1 MRHGSGSDAIKA
13 DPNLVPLLD
22 LVFQLIMF
30 FMICVNFVSEQVNQ
44 DIKLPVAQS
53 ARPMDKGEIDVLFLN
68 MDKYGN
74 VMVPGRQQPLVTT
87 GDKQHYLNQE
97 HADKLH
103 FQQIQGDKSGSVKT
117 AVIIRADQGAKYGQI
132 FELLHLCK
140 QAGYHKLQLRAYTPF
155 AGG

>member
-1 MRHGSGSDAIKA
+1 MRRNSGFEAIKA

-30 FMICVNFVSEQVNQ
+30 FMICVNFVSEQVNE

-74 VMVPGRQQPLVTT
+74 VMVPGGQKALVTT
-87 GDKQHYLNQE
+87 GEKQYYLNDQ

-103 FQQIQGDKSGSVKT
+103 VQEQQGDKSGKVKT
-117 AVIIRADQGAKYGQI
+117 AIIIRADQGAKYGQI

>member
-1 MRHGSGSDAIKA
+1 MRREAGFEAIKA

-30 FMICVNFVSEQVNQ
+30 FMICVNFVSEQVNE

-74 VMVPGRQQPLVTT
+74 VMVPGRKDPLITT
-87 GDKQHYLNQE
+87 GVKQFYLNQQ
-97 HADKLH
+97 HADTVN
-103 FQQIQGDKSGSVKT
+103 IQREKGDRSGRVNT
-117 AVIIRADQGAKYGQI
+117 VVIIRADQGSNYGQI